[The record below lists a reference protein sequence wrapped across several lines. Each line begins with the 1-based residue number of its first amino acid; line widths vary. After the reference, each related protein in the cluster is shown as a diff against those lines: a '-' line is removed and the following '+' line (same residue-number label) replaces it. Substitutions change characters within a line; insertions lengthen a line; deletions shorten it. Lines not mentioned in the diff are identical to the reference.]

1 MFVSDCHDIGDTCL
15 KCLQGKQNLSSTIT
29 LNHYVSLNHMTVQY
43 LFRLMKQLKTC
54 ITSTR
59 ARSGKR
65 TLAHGNIDGL

>member
-1 MFVSDCHDIGDTCL
+1 MFVSDCHNIGDTCL

-54 ITSTR
+54 ITR